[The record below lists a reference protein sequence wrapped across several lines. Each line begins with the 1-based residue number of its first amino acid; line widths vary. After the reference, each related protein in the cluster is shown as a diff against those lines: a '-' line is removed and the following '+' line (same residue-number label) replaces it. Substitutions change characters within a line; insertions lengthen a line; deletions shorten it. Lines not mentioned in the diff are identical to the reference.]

1 MTGRQEVGAA
11 VDRDE
16 FRIGRIDKHLDLVL
30 GIGDGIDHIGG
41 SLVVVST
48 KPRGRRGEEKV
59 EGGMGFNAHVTT

>member
-1 MTGRQEVGAA
+1 
-11 VDRDE
+11 
-16 FRIGRIDKHLDLVL
+16 VL